1 MLKKV
6 LISLAI
12 VGLLAA
18 PAFAADYEFTVVPDE
33 ETGVVKADNVI
44 ITKKEIRASY
54 AESLAQIRERYMA
67 AKEQRDI
74 AVAAMQR
81 ERALYLELK
90 AELLAAIAANTVTP
104 DEPISADPQ

>member
-1 MLKKV
+1 MVKKL

-12 VGLLAA
+12 CGLLAA
-18 PAFAADYEFTVVPDE
+18 PVMAADYEFTVVPDE
-33 ETGVVKADNVI
+33 EGTVKADNVI

-54 AESLAQIRERYMA
+54 AGSLTQIRERYMA

>member
-1 MLKKV
+1 MLKKL

-12 VGLLAA
+12 VGLLAT
-18 PAFAADYEFTVVPDE
+18 PVMAADYEFTVVPDE
-33 ETGVVKADNVI
+33 KGTVKADNVI